1 MSSFGLGELIF
12 LAIFLFLLLTIA
24 LPIVFFIC
32 IIRKRKHGF
41 KEST

>member
-1 MSSFGLGELIF
+1 MSSFGMTELIL

-32 IIRKRKHGF
+32 IIRKRKSNF